1 MLNIQRY
8 LHDRLGQGWLVLKL
22 MKIQYL
28 VCCSNPFSKSSA
40 VIFSLS
46 RTSSFN
52 LRALFSS
59 YKQKIIALHDEIT
72 LLRWIVLF
80 SRPCFMSVMMR
91 QSWKF
96 TVWTENIKS
105 SHTSER
111 KKHPNI
117 YNKGDNWA
125 ILWSKKILSNSQ
137 LLQINCNILFLIL
150 VSLNMWIT
158 MNKWL

>member
-1 MLNIQRY
+1 MI
-8 LHDRLGQGWLVLKL
+8 GWVKDGLFWNWVL

-28 VCCSNPFSKSSA
+28 VCCSNPFSKSSE
-40 VIFSLS
+40 VIFSLG

-59 YKQKIIALHDEIT
+59 YKQTIIALHGEIT
-72 LLRWIVLF
+72 LLRWIVLYT
-80 SRPCFMSVMMR
+80 RPCFMSVMMR

-105 SHTSER
+105 SHSVER

-117 YNKGDNWA
+117 YNKCWDNWA
-125 ILWSKKILSNSQ
+125 ILWSKKTLSNCCKS
-137 LLQINCNILFLIL
+137 IVTYYFW
-150 VSLNMWIT
+150 SLYPST
-158 MNKWL
+158 CG

>member
-1 MLNIQRY
+1 MFNIQRY

-117 YNKGDNWA
+117 QGGQ
-125 ILWSKKILSNSQ
+125 LSNFMVQENSVQ